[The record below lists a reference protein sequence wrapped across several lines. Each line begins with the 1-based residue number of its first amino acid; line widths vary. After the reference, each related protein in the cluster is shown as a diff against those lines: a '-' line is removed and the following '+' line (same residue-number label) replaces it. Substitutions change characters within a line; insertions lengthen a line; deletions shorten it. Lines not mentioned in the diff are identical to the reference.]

1 MDMDYINPPA
11 FGDPVGP
18 FTRAIRVAD
27 ILYISGCS
35 AFSHLT
41 GPIGERYLP
50 ADFEQQ
56 ARLVFENLRA
66 VVEAAGGTMADIFK
80 TTVMLKDRAHFES
93 FNAIRAEYF
102 PKNPP
107 IATDFVTELVREDM
121 LIEVDAMARL
131 G

>member
-1 MDMDYINPPA
+1 MDMDYIDPPA

-18 FTRAIRVAD
+18 FTRPIRVAD

-35 AFSHLT
+35 AFSYLT
-41 GPIGERYLP
+41 GPVWKRYLP

-66 VVEAAGGTMADIFK
+66 VVEAAAGTMVDIFK

-93 FNAIRAEYF
+93 FNAIRAKYF
-102 PKNPP
+102 PQNPP
-107 IATDFVTELVREDM
+107 IGTDFVTELVRDYM
-121 LIEVDAMARL
+121 LIEVGAMARL
-131 G
+131 D